1 MRINDL
7 YENTESTKEFQLLKK
22 NCSQFFAESN
32 DQPLLKNLSFS
43 LEPFH
48 KVKVRK
54 RKGEVGDFSE
64 TFNEAFETQHPGLRQ
79 RAIFANGLTTFQ
91 PVLNEEVAPYYIF
104 PIDGYKFM
112 YSKEVTNSGHEYKQ
126 VFETLFEQFGEE
138 KGNEVLA
145 DLLRFTYTSKNL
157 YEGIE
162 SGSEIIIY
170 GIPYFYS
177 YSVDYLNLLGGYQYL
192 LSKVKG

>member
-7 YENTESTKEFQLLKK
+7 YTSHESTKEFQLLKK
-22 NCSQFFAESN
+22 NCSQFFTESCGL
-32 DQPLLKNLSFS
+32 PLLKNLSS
-43 LEPFH
+43 PNQEAFH

-54 RKGEVGDFSE
+54 RKGESGDFTE
-64 TFNEAFETQHPGLRQ
+64 TFNEAFESQHPGLRQ
-79 RAIFANGLTTFQ
+79 RAIFANGISSFQ
-91 PVLNEEVAPYYIF
+91 PIHTNESVPCYVF

-112 YSKEVTNSGHEYKQ
+112 YSREVENSGQEYKQ

-138 KGNEVLA
+138 KGNQVLT

-157 YEGIE
+157 NEGIE

-170 GIPYFYS
+170 GIPYFYA
-177 YSVDYLNLLGGYQYL
+177 YKVCATDGYDYL
-192 LSKVKG
+192 LSKIPT